1 MVQRSRTS
9 PPRSA
14 TPSVARLRPDGAGG
28 DGAVGVQRLHP
39 RRSQGDLRVMLEGI
53 DGWDT
58 YFRAGKGAGAN
69 AQNP

>member
-1 MVQRSRTS
+1 MTSSVFNGFIRGGRTCD
-9 PPRSA
+9 
-14 TPSVARLRPDGAGG
+14 V
-28 DGAVGVQRLHP
+28 
-39 RRSQGDLRVMLEGI
+39 RVMPEGI

>member
-1 MVQRSRTS
+1 
-9 PPRSA
+9 
-14 TPSVARLRPDGAGG
+14 
-28 DGAVGVQRLHP
+28 
-39 RRSQGDLRVMLEGI
+39 MLEGI